1 MKKAPFDPIIR
12 HQTSRGKRCIRFLIL
27 ITLWLFVALIVVANV
42 SFSLGLYSDT
52 LVSLYLLLNLQP
64 HAAHHI
70 LALIG
75 WLLIIVPLFCGWRW
89 WLLRKAASK

>member
-1 MKKAPFDPIIR
+1 MKKTPFNPVIR
-12 HQTSRGKRCIRFLIL
+12 HKTSRLSRYMRGLIL
-27 ITLWLFVALIVVANV
+27 IMLWLFVGLIVVANI
-42 SFSLGLYSDT
+42 SFSLGLYSDD

-75 WLLIIVPLFCGWRW
+75 WLLVIVPLYCGWRW
-89 WLLRKAASK
+89 LRLRKEDVQ